1 MVRKLELLAPA
12 KNLECGMAAVD
23 HGADAVYIGAEMFGA
38 RAAAGN
44 PVSDIEKLC
53 RYAHQF
59 GVKVYLTVNTI
70 IYDNEIDN
78 VKILLEKLDR
88 VGVDAV
94 LVQDMALAEMVREM
108 QKNGSK
114 MELHASTQTD
124 NRTKEKVEWLAG
136 LGFNRVVLAREL
148 SIEEIDT
155 IHKAL
160 PEVEL
165 EVFVHGAL
173 CVSYSGQCY
182 ASQYCFSRSANRG
195 ECAQFCRLKFD
206 LVDSQGKV
214 VEHDR
219 HLLSLKDFCQID
231 NLERLAEAGATSFK
245 IEGRL
250 KDVAYVKNVTA
261 AYSKKLDEIVK
272 AHPDKYCRASSGTV
286 ELSFTPS
293 LDKTFNRGYTTYFA
307 DGRQPDIFSP
317 DTPKALGEYVGKVK
331 EVRRQMV
338 IVAGVATF
346 ANGDGLCFINSERQL
361 EGFRVNRAEGNH
373 LYPSVMPKNLRNGMA
388 LYRNNDQTFEKTLAK
403 QTATR
408 TIAVDMTFREV
419 EKGFALDC
427 TAEDGRACRVTVDAE
442 HSKAQKPQRENI
454 ERQLTKLG
462 TTIFSCRSIKVDQ
475 DFCWFVPSSL
485 LAAMRREMVEKL
497 TTSSPQQDKAISRR
511 ETIKR
516 QESSNALPTDQMA
529 NRCGGYLLNAS
540 NSRSVAFYK
549 SRGAES
555 PTAFETEDNH
565 RPDSML
571 MQCRFCLRHAL
582 GYCVARGGRK
592 PQWKEP
598 LSLRLP
604 DGRMFPL
611 QFDCKRCQMNVL
623 MRWILLVIII
633 PLFASCYKQASPT
646 PDAWSLT
653 ERQQDSI
660 SFYSTH
666 HYTQNFNFL
675 VKGDSLVLLPQRGDE
690 MVDGGNYSAFED
702 TIVVKPGSRVVVAD
716 IAFLPNDTVD
726 SVWVK
731 LAYDQN
737 TQGWIQE
744 SKMLP
749 NVKPDDPI
757 SWFIDTFSDSHL
769 LLFLALVVVVLA
781 AYGLLLIK
789 RRKAMIVH
797 WNDIDSPFPM
807 MLVLLVSTAAVVYA
821 SIQLFDPEA
830 WRHYYYHPS
839 LNPFSLPPKLSLF
852 MTLVWAILIVSLA
865 ALDDII
871 HRFAFG
877 EAVVYTMGLCAVCAV
892 DYVVFSISTLY
903 YVGYPL
909 LIAYFAYAVYLR
921 MKAHVPGLRC
931 GNCGQPLAHTGV
943 CPHCGAENY

>member
-1 MVRKLELLAPA
+1 MIRKLELLAPA
-12 KNLECGMAAVD
+12 KNLECGKAAVD

-44 PVSDIEKLC
+44 PVSDIEELC

-70 IYDNEIDN
+70 IYDNEIER
-78 VKILLEKLDR
+78 VKLLLEKLDR
-88 VGVDAV
+88 AGVDAV

-108 QKNGSK
+108 QKNGST

-124 NRTKEKVEWLAG
+124 NRTKEKVEWLAS

-148 SIEEIDT
+148 SIDEIAA
-155 IHKAL
+155 IHRAL

-261 AYSKKLDEIVK
+261 AYSQRLDEIVK
-272 AHPDKYCRASSGTV
+272 AHPDKYCRSSVGRV

-293 LDKTFNRGYTTYFA
+293 LEKTFNRGYTTYFA

-331 EVRRQMV
+331 EVRRQAV
-338 IVAGVATF
+338 VVAGVASF
-346 ANGDGLCFINSERQL
+346 ANGDGLCFINQERQL

-373 LYPSVMPKNLRNGMA
+373 LYPSAMPRNLRPGMA

-403 QTATR
+403 QTAAR
-408 TIAVDMTFREV
+408 TIGVDMTFREV
-419 EKGFALDC
+419 ENGFALDC
-427 TAEDGRACRVTVDAE
+427 VAEDGRKCCVTVEAE
-442 HSKAQKPQRENI
+442 HSKAQKPQHENI

-462 TTIFSCRSIKVDQ
+462 NTIFSCRRMIVD
-475 DFCWFVPSSL
+475 DSFCWFVPSSL

-497 TTSSPQQDKAISRR
+497 TAQRPQIDHNISL
-511 ETIKR
+511 
-516 QESSNALPTDQMA
+516 QENKTEEVECPALNKESQA
-529 NRCGGYLLNAS
+529 NSCGGYLFNAS
-540 NSRSVAFYK
+540 NARSVAFYK
-549 SRGAES
+549 SRGVDA
-555 PTAFETEDNH
+555 PAAFETESCH
-565 RPDSML
+565 KPDSML

-582 GYCVARGGRK
+582 GHCVARGGKK
-592 PQWKEP
+592 PLWKEP

-623 MRWILLVIII
+623 MRWIFLIVII

-653 ERQQDSI
+653 EKQQDSI

-675 VKGDSLVLLPQRGDE
+675 VKGDSLVLLPQRTDE
-690 MVDGGNYSAFED
+690 MIANGRQSIAYD
-702 TIVVKPGSRVVVAD
+702 TVVVKPGSRVVVAD
-716 IAFLPNDTVD
+716 ITYLPNDTVD

-731 LAYDQN
+731 LAFDQN

-757 SWFIDTFSDSHL
+757 SWFIDAFSDSHL

-789 RRKAMIVH
+789 RKKAMIVH

-807 MLVLLVSTAAVVYA
+807 MLALLVSTAAVVYA

-839 LNPFSLPPKLSLF
+839 LNPFSLPPKLSFF
-852 MTLVWAILIVSLA
+852 MSLVWAIIIVSLA
-865 ALDDII
+865 ALDDIV
-871 HRFAFG
+871 HRFSFG
-877 EAVVYTMGLCAVCAV
+877 EALVYTMGLCAVCAV

-909 LIAYFAYAVYLR
+909 LLAYYAYAIFLR
-921 MKAHVPGLRC
+921 MKSHVAGLRC
-931 GNCGQPLAHTGV
+931 GNCGQPLAHVGT